1 MTLERLRESP
11 DGLVWPLY
19 SLEDKER
26 TGSVFAEGKLLTPS
40 GKMKAVDTL
49 FGRFPQWD
57 YPKGSPL
64 GKDRSDDF
72 PLVLTQ
78 GKQLWHWQQTLTNF
92 SKAVAQFS
100 NGRFI
105 CLHPETAQGLGL
117 AQGDRVMLE
126 TSVGGIE
133 GWVDITENVLP
144 GTIFTPSNCNAT
156 TPAAGEPER
165 AHQQHTPQLLGPHF
179 LPAQRRRLPAAQAGV
194 RASMTA

>member
-1 MTLERLRESP
+1 
-11 DGLVWPLY
+11 
-19 SLEDKER
+19 
-26 TGSVFAEGKLLTPS
+26 
-40 GKMKAVDTL
+40 MKAVDTL
-49 FGRFPQWD
+49 FGRFSGGFLP
-57 YPKGSPL
+57 GSPL

-156 TPAAGEPER
+156 TPLPENRSAPSAAYSHHR
-165 AHQQHTPQLLGPHF
+165 DRHF

>member
-57 YPKGSPL
+57 YPKGRPL

-156 TPAAGEPER
+156 TPLPENR
-165 AHQQHTPQLLGPHF
+165 SEHISSILPNYWDRISCQHNGVGCRLRKLG
-179 LPAQRRRLPAAQAGV
+179 
-194 RASMTA
+194 

>member
-1 MTLERLRESP
+1 M
-11 DGLVWPLY
+11 
-19 SLEDKER
+19 
-26 TGSVFAEGKLLTPS
+26 FAEGKLLTPS

-144 GTIFTPSNCNAT
+144 GTILHAVELQRHHA
-156 TPAAGEPER
+156 AAGEPEQSTS
-165 AHQQHTPQLLGPHF
+165 AAYSPITGTAF
-179 LPAQRRRLPAAQAGV
+179 PA
-194 RASMTA
+194 STTA

>member
-1 MTLERLRESP
+1 MTVQDR
-11 DGLVWPLY
+11 V
-19 SLEDKER
+19 
-26 TGSVFAEGKLLTPS
+26 
-40 GKMKAVDTL
+40 
-49 FGRFPQWD
+49 FGRIKWT

-156 TPAAGEPER
+156 TPLPENR
-165 AHQQHTPQLLGPHF
+165 SEHISSILPNYWDRISCQHNGVGCRLRKLG
-179 LPAQRRRLPAAQAGV
+179 
-194 RASMTA
+194 